1 MDILYRN
8 QAPAYR
14 GCSPQPQQQRSGFL
28 GNFWCYLFGSGSAPA
43 YRTKNG
49 RNGAAA
55 PTAPKCWWQAFPS
68 TPAYKPAPQ
77 PSHDDVSTT
86 PGFSGVGGDPAC
98 DWPADEVTDEDVPST
113 VYIVTG

>member
-14 GCSPQPQQQRSGFL
+14 GCSPKPSQARSGFL

-43 YRTKNG
+43 YRTANHGKG
-49 RNGAAA
+49 GTAA
-55 PTAPKCWWQAFPS
+55 PVASRCWWQAFPS
-68 TPAYKPAPQ
+68 TPQYKAAP
-77 PSHDDVSTT
+77 PKLSTDDVST
-86 PGFSGVGGDPAC
+86 GDGGDPAC
-98 DWPADEVTDEDVPST
+98 ECPAEEMTDEDVPST

>member
-1 MDILYRN
+1 MGQFSRAL
-8 QAPAYR
+8 Q
-14 GCSPQPQQQRSGFL
+14 L

-77 PSHDDVSTT
+77 PSPDDVST
-86 PGFSGVGGDPAC
+86 GFGGDPAC
-98 DWPADEVTDEDVPST
+98 DCPAEGETGEDVPST
-113 VYIVTG
+113 VYIVTGG